1 MASSFANVG
10 YNPDVAE
17 AALQE
22 TKKFKPAISQEI
34 SALAFSDATRAEELI
49 VVTKGKKDISS
60 QLEKMG
66 VKVIDNHKNY
76 VYYRNS
82 D

>member
-1 MASSFANVG
+1 
-10 YNPDVAE
+10 VAE

-34 SALAFSDATRAEELI
+34 SALAFSDAAVQELI
-49 VVTKGKKDISS
+49 VVTKGKKDLSS

-66 VKVIDNHKNY
+66 VKVLDNHKN
-76 VYYRNS
+76 
-82 D
+82 